1 MSFVREGERDMERE
15 RGGKEREREE
25 RERERNER
33 GCHFEVL
40 FFRRGKGF
48 FIVFLGVNLEFLNK
62 EISRGIGG

>member
-40 FFRRGKGF
+40 FFPERKGF
-48 FIVFLGVNLEFLNK
+48 LYRIFGCK
-62 EISRGIGG
+62 S

>member
-25 RERERNER
+25 RERERERNER

-40 FFRRGKGF
+40 FFPERKGF
-48 FIVFLGVNLEFLNK
+48 LYRLFGCK
-62 EISRGIGG
+62 S